1 MIQLLEGIGRAM
13 ALELAKEGFN
23 VIISARTLSKLQD
36 VEKEIKDKY
45 PRTEVK
51 ILVADYKKSIDWS
64 YIT

>member
-1 MIQLLEGIGRAM
+1 M